1 MENLN
6 QPTETKTNTID
17 SNDGNPETQPE
28 SNQNKPSIILT
39 VKRIIIAILIG
50 VIIFNVIK
58 LFGGFTGVSG
68 ENIKYY
74 SKSENAVYVYSVCPE
89 CKHVGDIWEAKISPG
104 EDCSSMEIC
113 EACNHM
119 FDIYVKRK

>member
-1 MENLN
+1 MNENIN
-6 QPTETKTNTID
+6 QTTTETNKQE
-17 SNDGNPETQPE
+17 SSGNFFSLITLK
-28 SNQNKPSIILT
+28 NIIIL
-39 VKRIIIAILIG
+39 ILFG
-50 VIIFNVIK
+50 VIVYNVIK

-89 CKHVGDIWEAKISPG
+89 CDHVGDKWEAKISSG
-104 EDCSSMEIC
+104 EDCSGMEIC
-113 EACNHM
+113 ESCGHA